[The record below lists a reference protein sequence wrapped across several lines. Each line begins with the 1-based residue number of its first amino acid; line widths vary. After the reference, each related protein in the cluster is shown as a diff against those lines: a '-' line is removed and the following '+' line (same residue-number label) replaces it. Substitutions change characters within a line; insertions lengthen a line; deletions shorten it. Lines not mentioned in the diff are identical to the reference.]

1 MKKLLLILFIFSST
15 TAFAVSIKLA
25 TIVPK
30 GTSWAK
36 TLSKMSKEIKKKTD
50 GDVKLK
56 IYYGGVQGD
65 EPDVLRKTKIGQL
78 HGGIFT
84 GKTLGDIFS
93 DVRAIEL
100 PFNFYHDE
108 KKAIEAISKNAQY
121 FDENFRK
128 NGFENLGFYGIG
140 KVYVVTT
147 KEVKDI
153 NEMKGIK
160 MWAWEGDPIIEA
172 MMKSL
177 GLVSIPLALPDVLT
191 SLSTNMIESA
201 YAPPLGIL
209 ALQWQS
215 KVKYLIDFPTAYTI
229 GSLLISNK
237 QWKKIKPKHQKIV
250 REIATKY
257 VSQANLDAVKDNEA
271 AIKQLKEMGIKFVQF
286 SKEDLAKAEEIRKKV
301 IAQLEGK
308 VLSKKIIQSIEESR

>member
-1 MKKLLLILFIFSST
+1 MKLIVLFAIFVFSHST
-15 TAFAVSIKLA
+15 FAQKIKLA

-36 TLSKMSKEIKKKTD
+36 TLKKMTKEIKKKTD
-50 GDVKLK
+50 GKVKFK
-56 IYYGGVQGD
+56 IYYGGGQGD

-84 GKTLGDIFS
+84 GKTLGEIFS

-100 PFNFYHDE
+100 PFNFYHDD
-108 KKAIEAISKNAQY
+108 KKAMNAIEKNTKY
-121 FDENFRK
+121 FNENIK
-128 NGFENLGFYGIG
+128 KKGFENLGFYGIG
-140 KVYVVTT
+140 KVYVVST
-147 KEVKDI
+147 KKVENI
-153 NEMKGIK
+153 TQMKGIK

-172 MMKSL
+172 MMNSL

-215 KVKYLIDFPTAYTI
+215 KVKYLINFPTAYTI
-229 GSLLISNK
+229 GALLISNK
-237 QWKKIKPKHQKIV
+237 RWKKIKPEHQKIV
-250 REIATKY
+250 REVSAKY
-257 VSQANLDAVKDNEA
+257 VSEANKLAIKDNA
-271 AIKQLKEMGIKFVQF
+271 DAIKQLKSLGISFVEF
-286 SKEDLAKAEEIRKKV
+286 SKEDLAKAEEIRKDV
-301 IAQLEGK
+301 IAKVKGK
-308 VLSKKIIQSIEESR
+308 ILSQRIIKSIEESR